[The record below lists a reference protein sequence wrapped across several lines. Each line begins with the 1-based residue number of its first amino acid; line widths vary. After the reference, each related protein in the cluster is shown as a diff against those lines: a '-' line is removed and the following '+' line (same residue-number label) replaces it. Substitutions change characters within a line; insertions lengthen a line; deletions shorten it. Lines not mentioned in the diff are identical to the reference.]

1 MKKTFDDEQFLKEF
15 NEMATGR
22 VLTPQQIKQVAD
34 IVIEDVGEQVGEL
47 LQDSI
52 DSALN
57 KLRFHLKEEDYEVM
71 DKILDAIIKGGII

>member
-34 IVIEDVGEQVGEL
+34 IVIEDVG
-47 LQDSI
+47 
-52 DSALN
+52 
-57 KLRFHLKEEDYEVM
+57 
-71 DKILDAIIKGGII
+71 